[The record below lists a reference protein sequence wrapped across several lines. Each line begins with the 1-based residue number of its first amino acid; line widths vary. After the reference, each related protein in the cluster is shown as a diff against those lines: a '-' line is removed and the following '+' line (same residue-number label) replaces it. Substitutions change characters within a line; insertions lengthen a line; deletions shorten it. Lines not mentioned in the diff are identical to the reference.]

1 MAETLLKKV
10 LPDIED
16 IVTEDDEPV
25 DNMFSEKQQRLLTE
39 SLNIS
44 WNPGR
49 PFIAVANVGVFYDIG
64 EPPVVP
70 DVFVSLDVRMPDDL
84 WQKKNRSYFVREF
97 GKPPEIAVEIV
108 SNREGEETGRKFRK
122 YAQTGVLYYVIF
134 DPLRLVQKEELR
146 VYELS
151 GMGKYIPKIDRG
163 LIKTE
168 LGLRLWEGEFD
179 GKYER
184 WLRWTDNKGNL
195 ILTGREAAD
204 AERRLTESE
213 RKRADAERRRAESER
228 KRADAERRHTEA
240 ERNRADA
247 ERRRADAADE
257 KTLQALERGERLARK
272 LRELGISPD

>member
-1 MAETLLKKV
+1 MAETLLKKI

-16 IVTEDDEPV
+16 IVTEDGEPV

-39 SLNIS
+39 SLNVS

-122 YAQTGVLYYVIF
+122 YAQAGVRYYVIF
-134 DPLRLVQKEELR
+134 DPLRLVQNEELR

-163 LIKTE
+163 LIQAE
-168 LGLRLWEGEFD
+168 LGLRVWEGGFD
-179 GKYER
+179 GKHDR
-184 WLRWTDNKGNL
+184 WLRWTDKKGNL
-195 ILTGREAAD
+195 ILTGREATEAERRRAD
-204 AERRLTESE
+204 AERRLAKSE
-213 RKRADAERRRAESER
+213 RK
-228 KRADAERRHTEA
+228 
-240 ERNRADA
+240 RADA

-257 KTLQALERGERLARK
+257 KALQAQEKAERLAQK

>member
-1 MAETLLKKV
+1 MAETLLKKI

-49 PFIAVANVGVFYDIG
+49 SFIAVANVGVFYDIG

-122 YAQTGVLYYVIF
+122 YAQAGVRYYVIF
-134 DPLRLVQKEELR
+134 DPLRLLRNEELR

-204 AERRLTESE
+204 AERKLTESE
-213 RKRADAERRRAESER
+213 RKRADAERKLTESER
-228 KRADAERRHTEA
+228 K
-240 ERNRADA
+240 RADA

-257 KTLQALERGERLARK
+257 KTLQAQERAERLARK